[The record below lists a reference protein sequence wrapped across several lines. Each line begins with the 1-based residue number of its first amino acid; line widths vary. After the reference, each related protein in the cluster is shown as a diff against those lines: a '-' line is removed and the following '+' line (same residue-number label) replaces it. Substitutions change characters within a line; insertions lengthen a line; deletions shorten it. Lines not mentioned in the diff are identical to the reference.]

1 MMVVM
6 MMMMMMMMSLAYI
19 STKAIDNRKSVFTVE
34 RPTLN
39 LPHPRYLAMPNFVA
53 GSKCE

>member
-1 MMVVM
+1 MVV